1 MISIACRTGKAL
13 FAVIAQLVEHS
24 IGNGEVIG
32 SNPINGSVTY
42 FALFSF
48 YAINSTH

>member
-1 MISIACRTGKAL
+1 VVSFKY

-32 SNPINGSVTY
+32 SIPINGSIKLVRK
-42 FALFSF
+42 S
-48 YAINSTH
+48 